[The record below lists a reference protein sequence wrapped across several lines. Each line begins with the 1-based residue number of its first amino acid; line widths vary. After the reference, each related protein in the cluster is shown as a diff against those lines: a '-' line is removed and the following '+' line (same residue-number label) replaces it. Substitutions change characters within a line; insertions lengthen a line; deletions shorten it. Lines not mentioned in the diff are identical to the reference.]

1 MMFSS
6 GSFLKDELL
15 KSSSGVYFTLSSK
28 VLQVERM
35 WPKYVATGGKKKKQ
49 KQEKSKVCT
58 FHYDLCLSAEKSTD
72 TNVCI

>member
-6 GSFLKDELL
+6 GSFLKDELV

-35 WPKYVATGGKKKKQ
+35 WPKYVATGGKKTRKK
-49 KQEKSKVCT
+49 
-58 FHYDLCLSAEKSTD
+58 
-72 TNVCI
+72 